1 MVLIS
6 GKPPQPRAKYRYRE
20 GYMDMKLK
28 VKEIL
33 SNLLKVKI
41 DELKD
46 DVSLINS
53 IGVDS
58 TEMVESVIALEKS
71 FGVKLSPKE
80 ITKNSTINDIVN
92 NIQSKSAK

>member
-1 MVLIS
+1 MDTKSKVRDVL
-6 GKPPQPRAKYRYRE
+6 
-20 GYMDMKLK
+20 
-28 VKEIL
+28 V
-33 SNLLKVKI
+33 NLLKVKP

-46 DVSLINS
+46 DLTLQES

-80 ITKNSTINDIVN
+80 ITKNSTVNDIAN
-92 NIQSKSAK
+92 NIQSKLSK

>member
-1 MVLIS
+1 MVLIN
-6 GKPPQPRAKYRYRE
+6 GKQPQQKAKCRYR
-20 GYMDMKLK
+20 GDMDIKIKLK
-28 VKEIL
+28 EVL

-92 NIQSKSAK
+92 NIQSKLK

>member
-1 MVLIS
+1 M
-6 GKPPQPRAKYRYRE
+6 E
-20 GYMDMKLK
+20 TK
-28 VKEIL
+28 VKIKEVL
-33 SNLLKVKI
+33 ANLLKVKI

-46 DVSLINS
+46 GLSLQDS

-80 ITKNSTINDIVN
+80 ITKASTIDDIVN
-92 NIQSKSAK
+92 NIQSKLTK

>member
-1 MVLIS
+1 
-6 GKPPQPRAKYRYRE
+6 
-20 GYMDMKLK
+20 MDIKIKLK
-28 VKEIL
+28 EVL
-33 SNLLKVKI
+33 ANLLKVKI

-46 DVSLINS
+46 GLSLQDS

-80 ITKNSTINDIVN
+80 ITKNSTIDDIVS
-92 NIQSKSAK
+92 NIQSKLAK

>member
-1 MVLIS
+1 METKTKI
-6 GKPPQPRAKYRYRE
+6 
-20 GYMDMKLK
+20 
-28 VKEIL
+28 KEVL

-46 DVSLINS
+46 GVSLVNS

-58 TEMVESVIALEKS
+58 TEMVEALIALEKS

-80 ITKNSTINDIVN
+80 ITKNSTISDIAD
-92 NIQSKSAK
+92 NIQSKLTK

>member
-1 MVLIS
+1 
-6 GKPPQPRAKYRYRE
+6 
-20 GYMDMKLK
+20 MDTKAK
-28 VKEIL
+28 VKEVL
-33 SNLLKVKI
+33 SGLLKVKI

-46 DVSLINS
+46 GVTLTES

-80 ITKNSTINDIVN
+80 ITKNSTIDDIAA
-92 NIQSKSAK
+92 NIESKLAK